1 MLGVIQYSILTI
13 FWLPIAAAAL
23 YGAGLAIYRLF
34 LSPLAKFPGPK
45 LAALTRKYESY
56 YEAYQNYEY
65 LWKIKELHKQ
75 YGEPF
80 TPLATSFTP
89 WAATG
94 FDDEPLKRSKSKI
107 YRRNAVAAMPNC
119 LKIDC
124 GSFALHVLAFCEE
137 NPDSF
142 SKYRSH
148 RSYQSTRAP
157 YR

>member
-75 YGEPF
+75 YGELF
-80 TPLATSFTP
+80 ISLTESFT
-89 WAATG
+89 WR
-94 FDDEPLKRSKSKI
+94 RSDWSQRGVTEAI
-107 YRRNAVAAMPNC
+107 QSQV
-119 LKIDC
+119 
-124 GSFALHVLAFCEE
+124 SLA
-137 NPDSF
+137 
-142 SKYRSH
+142 KM
-148 RSYQSTRAP
+148 
-157 YR
+157 

>member
-23 YGAGLAIYRLF
+23 YGAALAIYRLF

-75 YGEPF
+75 YGELF
-80 TPLATSFTP
+80 ISLTASFT
-89 WAATG
+89 WR
-94 FDDEPLKRSKSKI
+94 RSDWSQRGVTEAI
-107 YRRNAVAAMPNC
+107 QSQV
-119 LKIDC
+119 
-124 GSFALHVLAFCEE
+124 SLA
-137 NPDSF
+137 
-142 SKYRSH
+142 KM
-148 RSYQSTRAP
+148 
-157 YR
+157 

>member
-75 YGEPF
+75 YGELF
-80 TPLATSFTP
+80 ISLTASFTR
-89 WAATG
+89 WGSDWSRRGATKAIKNQVS
-94 FDDEPLKRSKSKI
+94 P
-107 YRRNAVAAMPNC
+107 ANC
-119 LKIDC
+119 
-124 GSFALHVLAFCEE
+124 SA
-137 NPDSF
+137 
-142 SKYRSH
+142 SH
-148 RSYQSTRAP
+148 AKLSQI
-157 YR
+157 

>member
-75 YGEPF
+75 YGELF
-80 TPLATSFTP
+80 NSLTASFT
-89 WAATG
+89 WLRGNWSQRGAT
-94 FDDEPLKRSKSKI
+94 EAIQSQVS
-107 YRRNAVAAMPNC
+107 
-119 LKIDC
+119 
-124 GSFALHVLAFCEE
+124 LA
-137 NPDSF
+137 
-142 SKYRSH
+142 KM
-148 RSYQSTRAP
+148 
-157 YR
+157 

>member
-1 MLGVIQYSILTI
+1 MLGVIQYSFITI

-75 YGEPF
+75 YGELF
-80 TPLATSFTP
+80 ISLTAS
-89 WAATG
+89 
-94 FDDEPLKRSKSKI
+94 
-107 YRRNAVAAMPNC
+107 
-119 LKIDC
+119 
-124 GSFALHVLAFCEE
+124 
-137 NPDSF
+137 
-142 SKYRSH
+142 
-148 RSYQSTRAP
+148 STRRDSNWSQRGATEAIKNQVSP
-157 YR
+157 ADCSASHAKLSQI